1 MEKILQS
8 YIDLREKSKNYGD
21 DLVAIKPNIENVFA
35 MIFNN
40 ATVVLEVLDN
50 YDRYW
55 KRKYVGIP
63 QQKIDE
69 LKEQNAER
77 VMEITKWSFTHAL
90 SSLEYSAKKI
100 IKNISQIEFQD
111 LKNKLQR
118 GKWVYLSGI
127 MEISKTSGLITKEDY
142 DRLEGITYLRNCL
155 VHNNGIADKDK
166 TFTIRTVNI
175 KCENGKM
182 IQGKLDIFYNLTDV
196 SVDLYNDWLHKI

>member
-8 YIDLREKSKNYGD
+8 YIDLRKKSKNYGD
-21 DLVAIKPNIENVFA
+21 NLATSKPKIEDVFA

-40 ATVVLEVLDN
+40 VTLVFEILDN
-50 YDRYW
+50 YYSYW
-55 KRKYVGIP
+55 KKKYAGIP

-69 LKEQNAER
+69 LKQQNAER

-100 IKNISQIEFQD
+100 IKNISRTKFQD
-111 LKNKLQR
+111 LKNRLQS
-118 GKWVYLSGI
+118 GKRVYLSGI
-127 MEISKTSGLITKEDY
+127 MEKSKDSGLITKDDY
-142 DRLEGITYLRNCL
+142 DCWEGIIYLRNCL
-155 VHNNGIADKDK
+155 IHNNGVADKDK
-166 TFTIRTVNI
+166 TFTIRTINI

-182 IQGKLDIFYNLTDV
+182 IQGKLDTFYNLTDV